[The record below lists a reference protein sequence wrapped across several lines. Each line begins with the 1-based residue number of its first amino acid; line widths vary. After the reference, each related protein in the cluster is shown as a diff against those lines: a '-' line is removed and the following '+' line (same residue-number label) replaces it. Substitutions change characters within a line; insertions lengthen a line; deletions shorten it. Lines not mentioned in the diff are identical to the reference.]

1 MSDTQTR
8 IALEDAVIPAEI
20 EQAITD
26 HHRRVKKLSKLS
38 LKAIAKNFPDYDES
52 MLRIWLAIY
61 KASSADMD
69 LKADALEEIYRLSQR
84 HPEQTL
90 EQLAVQLQ
98 AICNIAS
105 YFVSTAPVASV
116 D

>member
-1 MSDTQTR
+1 MTEAQTR
-8 IALEDAVIPAEI
+8 IALEDAAIPADI
-20 EQAITD
+20 EQAIID

-38 LKAIAKNFPDYDES
+38 LKAIAKNFPGYDES
-52 MLRIWLAIY
+52 MLKIWLAIY

-84 HPEQTL
+84 HPDQTL

-98 AICNIAS
+98 AIFNIAS
-105 YFVSTAPVASV
+105 YFIEPTTVASV